1 MGCSLC
7 LRKDNQT
14 EMTNGHLPDENINIE
29 EKIIQQNNVN
39 ININT
44 DFLSSNQIRNEE
56 IFTFFNQLR
65 NSPENYSEEAKKYD
79 LNDIIEFSQK
89 RKNSEVIST
98 LIQNNFISLFL
109 DTYVQK
115 FPNSKEEI
123 FKSLE
128 ESIQLKNYEKYLY
141 CSEGPIENLHE
152 CIWNLLK
159 ENKEIAI
166 DEILYKKI
174 DYFIV
179 STIAIPDSKNIKA
192 FFLLLKKIPD

>member
-7 LRKDNQT
+7 QRKDNQT

>member
-1 MGCSLC
+1 MGCSVC

-14 EMTNGHLPDENINIE
+14 EMTNGYLPDENINIE
-29 EKIIQQNNVN
+29 EKIIQQNN

-44 DFLSSNQIRNEE
+44 DFLSSNQKRNEE

-89 RKNSEVIST
+89 RKNSEVIIT

-115 FPNSKEEI
+115 YPNSKEEI

-141 CSEGPIENLHE
+141 CSEGPIENIHE

>member
-1 MGCSLC
+1 MV
-7 LRKDNQT
+7 
-14 EMTNGHLPDENINIE
+14 NIE
-29 EKIIQQNNVN
+29 EKIIQQNNIN